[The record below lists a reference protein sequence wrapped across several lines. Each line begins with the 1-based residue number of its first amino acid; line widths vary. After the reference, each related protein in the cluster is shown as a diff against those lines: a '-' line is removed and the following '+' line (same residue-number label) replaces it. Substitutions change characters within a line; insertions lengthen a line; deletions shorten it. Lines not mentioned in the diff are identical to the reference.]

1 MSRICRQV
9 KNENLRKT
17 NATVAFTLVEMMFS
31 MGIFVVVIMALLASH
46 LLGLR
51 EDQLLESKC
60 GASDSTRRTLQQLPV
75 DIRSAKMW
83 NLGNMSGSTFVA
95 NSNGAPQTGTALQLC
110 LTTNGSQFVIYYFDS
125 SDTNNGKLWR
135 NSNSTNWIPVLMTSN
150 LINTLYFTA
159 ENYNGVIQ
167 TNEGTSKAYKNV
179 VHATLQF
186 CQFQYPLTPVGTNG
200 LYDYY
205 RMDFRATPH
214 LPE

>member
-1 MSRICRQV
+1 MSMICLQV
-9 KNENLRKT
+9 NNDKT
-17 NATVAFTLVEMMFS
+17 RPTSAAAGFTLVEMMFS

-83 NLGNMSGSTFVA
+83 DLGNMSGSTFIA
-95 NSNGAPQTGTALQLC
+95 NSNGAPQTGTALQLY
-110 LTTNGSQFVIYYFDS
+110 LTTNGSQFVVYYFDAS
-125 SDTNNGKLWR
+125 VTNNGKLWR
-135 NSNSTNWIPVLMTSN
+135 NSSSSNWNPVLMTSN

-159 ENYNGVIQ
+159 ENYNGVMQ
-167 TNEGTSKAYKNV
+167 TNEGTSKSYKNV

-186 CQFQYPLTPVGTNG
+186 CQFQYPLTQVGTNG